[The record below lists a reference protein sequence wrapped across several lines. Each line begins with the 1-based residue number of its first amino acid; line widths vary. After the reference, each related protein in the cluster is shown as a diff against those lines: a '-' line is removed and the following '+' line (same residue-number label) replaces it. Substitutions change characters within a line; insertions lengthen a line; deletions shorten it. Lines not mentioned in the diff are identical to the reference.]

1 MKDSLGSVIVVS
13 DPDQLLTYMHILL
26 VEDDALLADGLARA
40 LGHSGYIVDTAND
53 GLKADSLLNNETF
66 DLVILD
72 IGLPGLDGCEVLQRL
87 RARRQQTPVLVL
99 SARLAVEER
108 VRLLDLG
115 ADDYVVKPVTQ
126 AELEARVRALIRR
139 RLGDASPEVVLGS
152 LRLDTVGKRAWLN
165 DTALELNA
173 REWAA
178 LEFLAGR
185 VNRIVSKEQLIQALY
200 SWQDEITPNAI
211 EKLVSRLR
219 VKLEAAGITIRTV
232 RGLGYYLEK
241 PADAAARDE

>member
-40 LGHSGYIVDTAND
+40 LRHSGYIVDTAND
-53 GLKADSLLNNETF
+53 GLSADSLLANEAY

-139 RLGDASPEVVLGS
+139 RQGEASPEVVLGS

>member
-1 MKDSLGSVIVVS
+1 MR
-13 DPDQLLTYMHILL
+13 LLLI
-26 VEDDALLADGLARA
+26 EDDQLLADGLARS
-40 LGHSGYIVDTAND
+40 LRHSGYLVDIADNGRMAD
-53 GLKADSLLNNETF
+53 GLLAQGSY
-66 DLVILD
+66 DLAILD
-72 IGLPGLDGCEVLQRL
+72 LGLPELDGSEVLQRL

-115 ADDYVVKPVTQ
+115 ADDYVVKPVTLP
-126 AELEARVRALIRR
+126 ELEARVRALIRR
-139 RLGDASPEVVLGS
+139 RRGEATPEIVLGR
-152 LRLDTVGKRAWLN
+152 LRLDTVGKRAWL
-165 DTALELNA
+165 DDAALDLNA

-200 SWQDEITPNAI
+200 NWQDDISPNAV

-219 VKLEAAGITIRTV
+219 MKVEPAGLTIRTV
-232 RGLGYYLEK
+232 RGLGYFLER
-241 PADAAARDE
+241 PGESMADGA

>member
-1 MKDSLGSVIVVS
+1 MR
-13 DPDQLLTYMHILL
+13 ILL
-26 VEDDALLADGLARA
+26 IEDDALLADGLGRT
-40 LGHSGYIVDTAND
+40 LRHSGYLVDIADN
-53 GLKADSLLNNETF
+53 GLIADSLLAEGEY
-66 DLVILD
+66 DLAILD
-72 IGLPGLDGCEVLQRL
+72 LGLPGLDGSEVLQRL
-87 RARRQQTPVLVL
+87 RARRQRTPVLIL

-108 VRLLDLG
+108 VRMLDLG
-115 ADDYVVKPVTQ
+115 ADDYVVKPVTL

-139 RLGDASPEVVLGS
+139 GHGEAGPEIVLGS
-152 LRLDTVGKRAWLN
+152 LRLDTVGKRAWL
-165 DTALELNA
+165 DDKALELNA

-185 VNRIVSKEQLIQALY
+185 VNRIVSKEQLMQALY

-219 VKLEAAGITIRTV
+219 GKLEVAGITIRTV

-241 PADAAARDE
+241 PSDVTARND